1 MINEVDCVVLG
12 LTCADIC
19 ADLKQ
24 GISGKEIP
32 ISLGNAEPTLNA
44 HGMNAQEM
52 CAVAEELS
60 QFGNI
65 FPFVTSRISTI
76 PPDCRRLDI
85 PKL

>member
-1 MINEVDCVVLG
+1 M
-12 LTCADIC
+12 
-19 ADLKQ
+19 
-24 GISGKEIP
+24 
-32 ISLGNAEPTLNA
+32 SLGNAEPTLNA

-85 PKL
+85 PKLSMGVARDVFYRNTNTANG